1 MIKRLF
7 LVRDFNSKSGSFG
20 AKFCWVLA
28 SQIVTFKEWSKF
40 NLLTCSLHDFRDK
53 RASVHFLLSLAKRY
67 EKWNDC
73 STSHYC
79 FPIFIV
85 DCSQLHFR
93 QQIMF
98 IFAILIDI
106 KKNYFFG
113 IFFLFIMFHHLIFV
127 VYLIVFCNGFLTML
141 LTMQRWFSRK

>member
-28 SQIVTFKEWSKF
+28 SQIVTFKQWSKF

-67 EKWNDC
+67 QKWNDC
-73 STSHYC
+73 PTSHYC

-98 IFAILIDI
+98 LFLQFLSISI
-106 KKNYFFG
+106 KNYFYR
-113 IFFLFIMFHHLIFV
+113 ILFICCV
-127 VYLIVFCNGFLTML
+127 SSPYFCCLPNCFL
-141 LTMQRWFSRK
+141 